1 MLAIGTLVVEVP
13 WWSVH
18 QYLHLTVGMITRP
31 LKAIV
36 RGNSINTVGVL
47 GKVMWKFITI
57 PTTTGLVHYV
67 GVASYDFRRGT
78 GENAIDRLAFW
89 LSIRTL
95 HAQVRCH
102 F

>member
-1 MLAIGTLVVEVP
+1 
-13 WWSVH
+13 
-18 QYLHLTVGMITRP
+18 MITRP

-57 PTTTGLVHYV
+57 PYGDDAVTGVVHNV
-67 GVASYDFRRGT
+67 GVTSYVFRRGT
-78 GENAIDRLAFW
+78 GENAICLLAFW
-89 LSIRTL
+89 LSIRAL
-95 HAQVRCH
+95 HAPVRCH